1 MRGFF
6 FSKITRHMPRQ
17 SHQEKFF
24 EVKAHCMTYPGR
36 NCGSSVAS
44 FPGKARWAEI
54 AICQLSFVGPTSVSV
69 SRWLPLHLSRRLAG
83 EGRLSGSAAAVITRA
98 ATVTSRRAPARWR
111 TGVAVAGRRGG
122 RWRGRGEGRLAGGG
136 IGRRRRI
143 RWENLGEFSRHP
155 ILRFSSLSVRPA
167 IPQCS
172 NFTVQDKSLCWC
184 RTQLEF
190 FRFAAVFF
198 FGFPDR
204 CARFCRLVRNT
215 RGMDNT
221 PRFSGGG
228 DDCELMQQKQEWAK
242 YTLRTIHQSRGVSSH
257 LMLVFSCAVEHKT
270 C

>member
-1 MRGFF
+1 
-6 FSKITRHMPRQ
+6 MPRQ

-198 FGFPDR
+198 FLDFRTAVQDSAGLWGTQEEWIIPHDFQEEEMIVSWCSRNKNGPSIPSEPFTNQEESVHISCWFFPV
-204 CARFCRLVRNT
+204 L
-215 RGMDNT
+215 
-221 PRFSGGG
+221 
-228 DDCELMQQKQEWAK
+228 
-242 YTLRTIHQSRGVSSH
+242 
-257 LMLVFSCAVEHKT
+257 
-270 C
+270 